1 MFGFSSFRLFSVDG
15 WEEQGTL
22 HSQVAF
28 ELRYVSGCSG
38 VKYSESLNG
47 VSKSADSSDED
58 VELDSFWILSSS
70 TVVDSTRLGN
80 DGDCGRKDAS
90 QDYSKGNVTVDDS
103 GVTQGDGSYNFRTV
117 FDVSLH

>member
-1 MFGFSSFRLFSVDG
+1 MFGFLSFRLFSVDG

-38 VKYSESLNG
+38 ARCSELLDG

-103 GVTQGDGSYNFRTV
+103 DVTQGDGSYNFRTV